1 MALEFLFRSKTLYKV
16 LNLLVSNKKKSFF
29 IREISRKINSDVAI
43 VHRELGRL
51 EKEGI
56 VISETRGK
64 NKYFKINQKG
74 EDYKKLALI
83 FENQGSSNLN
93 KKFIVAYGE
102 PWATPLAMSVN
113 MNAFP
118 ELRRNDKRFI
128 NADVG
133 DTVGIFHGTDFQF
146 GVEMDKMKKV
156 SREINRN
163 LFKKGFIDSN
173 KKIIEELS
181 IKMIVAIR
189 KLASLKEVNKDFV
202 SKLDKLF
209 DQGIELCQLGYVG
222 SLADFPDVSL
232 SKKMKQIVCKRIKKE
247 KSEMTDQQ
255 LINILSAPPKLSLT
269 TDRELEILKISK
281 NFLGNKASKMRVSK
295 KLKKKLLEYYTSF
308 YWTDFGQ
315 IGFEKDSNQVNKEI
329 TDILKNYNK
338 NKIEKRID
346 EIKKYEE
353 ITIEKKKKL
362 SKKFK
367 INREEFNL
375 FNSAGTLA
383 YLKGLRQEIL
393 GGINSQLRILIESI
407 EKKHNINKKYLWQ
420 ASFDELLYIF
430 HNGPKNNIEKELKER
445 EKMAIWIFK
454 DEVRSEKILS
464 GKLAENFFKKR
475 VEEEQ
480 KEIDQKESFHG
491 MTAYLGKVRAQVVIV
506 NSDFD
511 LKRVKEGDILVAQ
524 QTMPIMVPA
533 MKKAAGFLT
542 DIGGITCHAAIMA
555 REFKKPCIV
564 GTKIATKI
572 LKDGD
577 FVELDADKG
586 TVKIIKLN

>member
-29 IREISRKINSDVAI
+29 IREIGRKINSDVAI
-43 VHRELGRL
+43 VYRELGRL

-74 EDYKKLALI
+74 EDYKKLTLI
-83 FENQGSSNLN
+83 FENKDNNFN
-93 KKFIVAYGE
+93 KKFIVSYGE
-102 PWATPLAMSVN
+102 PWVTPLAMSIN

-118 ELRRNDKRFI
+118 ELRKNDKRFI
-128 NADVG
+128 KGDVG

-163 LFKKGFIDSN
+163 LFKEEFISSN
-173 KKIIEELS
+173 KKAIEELS
-181 IKMIVAIR
+181 IEMIVAIR
-189 KLASLKEVNKDFV
+189 KLARFKKVNKDFIT
-202 SKLDKLF
+202 KLDKLF
-209 DQGIELCQLGYVG
+209 DQGIEICQLGYVG
-222 SLADFPDVSL
+222 SLADFPDISL
-232 SKKMKQIVCKRIKKE
+232 SKKMKQIACKRIKKE
-247 KSEMTDQQ
+247 KSGMTDQQ
-255 LINILSAPPKLSLT
+255 LINILSAPSKLSLT
-269 TDRELEILKISK
+269 ADRELEILKISK
-281 NFLGNKASKMRVSK
+281 NFLGSEDSKMKISK
-295 KLKKKLLEYYTSF
+295 KLKKKLLEYYTNF

-315 IGFEKDSNQVNKEI
+315 VGFEKDFNQVDKEI

-338 NKIEKRID
+338 NKIEKRIN
-346 EIKKYEE
+346 EIKKYKE
-353 ITIEKKKKL
+353 ITILKKKKL
-362 SKKFK
+362 AEKFK

-393 GGINSQLRILIESI
+393 GGINSQLCILIGSM
-407 EKKHNINKKYLWQ
+407 EKKHNINKKHLWQ
-420 ASFDELLYIF
+420 ASFDELLDIF
-430 HNGPKNNIEKELKER
+430 HNGPENNIEKELKER
-445 EKMAIWIFK
+445 EKMAIWIFEDK
-454 DEVRSEKILS
+454 FRDQKILS
-464 GKLAENFFKKR
+464 GQVATDFFQKR

-480 KEIDQKESFHG
+480 NEIDQKDSFHG
-491 MTAYLGKVRAQVVIV
+491 MAAYLGKVRGQVIIV
-506 NSDFD
+506 NSDAD
-511 LKRVKEGDILVAQ
+511 LEKVKEGNILVAQ
-524 QTMPIMVPA
+524 QTMPTMVPA
-533 MKKAAGFLT
+533 MKIAAGFLT
-542 DIGGITCHAAIMA
+542 DIGGITCHAAIMS
-555 REFKKPCIV
+555 REMKKPCIV

-577 FVELDADKG
+577 FIELDADKG